1 MNASQKA
8 ILKTLS
14 YADVF
19 SYPLTSK
26 EIHLFLIGQKINL
39 TDLTKELKDLKNFSQ
54 NRGFF
59 YLKNQEKIFY
69 LRQKRKK
76 YSREKLKIAQKI
88 TGWLKLIPWI
98 KMVGITGNLA
108 MNNADVNDDIDL
120 LILTSKNR
128 LWLSRL
134 AAILIT
140 ELLGVRRRPG
150 QKLVA
155 NKICLNMFLDEAHLK
170 IPSKEQNLITAHEI
184 CQLKPLFS
192 RNNFYQKFIQ
202 QNQWSAK
209 FLPNWKP

>member
-8 ILKTLS
+8 ILKTLA

-26 EIHLFLIGQKINL
+26 EIHLFLIGQKISL
-39 TDLTKELKDLKNFSQ
+39 VDMVKELKALKNLSQ
-54 NRGFF
+54 KRGFF

-76 YSREKLKIAQKI
+76 YSQEKIKIAQKI
-88 TGWLKLIPWI
+88 TGWLKLVPWI

-108 MNNADVNDDIDL
+108 MNNADKDDDIDL
-120 LILTSKNR
+120 LILTAKNR
-128 LWLSRL
+128 LWLSRFSV
-134 AAILIT
+134 ILIT

-150 QKLVA
+150 QKSVA

-170 IPSKEQNLITAHEI
+170 IPPKEQNLITAHEI

-192 RNNFYQKFIQ
+192 KDNFYQKFIQ
-202 QNQWSAK
+202 QNPWSVK